1 MTAFARFAF
10 SSGAEVERA
19 YEVLQADVPRH
30 ERDCAAGPPRK
41 VEITAEN
48 VRSHLQRVRW
58 GRISIFAR
66 RPAAGTR
73 ASSVNHEKRPEAEL
87 NINATKL

>member
-48 VRSHLQRVRW
+48 VQSDLQRVDGDESASLPAGPPLGLVPPVSIMRS
-58 GRISIFAR
+58 GRK
-66 RPAAGTR
+66 P
-73 ASSVNHEKRPEAEL
+73 N
-87 NINATKL
+87 